1 MRFSKVV
8 TATIMTREKRMNIDK
23 RPIKDVK
30 AELHDKVLGSL
41 VGFAIGDAMG
51 ATTEFMNEREIK
63 ARYGRVDE
71 IIGGGWLNLKPGEVT
86 DDTQMML
93 CIIDVFLNNK
103 HQAINL
109 YRFGREVMAKF
120 VEWYESNP
128 PDVGGAC
135 MRGIEYFIYN
145 NKFIKADNQILG
157 NGGLMRALPCYLMG
171 NLMFNYT
178 QNDMTHNNSVCR
190 EFIKMYH
197 EVMDKAMQGDS
208 FPPSGFGM
216 MEPTGKVHNTFYNA
230 RTWGMCSR
238 TFEDAIVGA
247 VNQGGDADTI
257 AALAGSI
264 AGARFGFGNM
274 LYRWVDILDRNVVR
288 TLYEFAD
295 MVVEHKMGL

>member
-1 MRFSKVV
+1 
-8 TATIMTREKRMNIDK
+8 MNIDK
-23 RPIKDVK
+23 KPVKDMK

-51 ATTEFMNEREIK
+51 ATTEFMNEDEIK
-63 ARYGRVDE
+63 VKHGRVDE
-71 IIGGGWLNLKPGEVT
+71 IIGGGWLHLKPGDVT

-93 CIIDVFLNNK
+93 CIIDVFLSNQ
-103 HQAINL
+103 HQAMNL
-109 YRFGREVMAKF
+109 YRFCKEVIGRF
-120 VEWYESNP
+120 VEWYKSNP
-128 PDVGGAC
+128 PDVGNAC
-135 MRGIEYFIYN
+135 RRGIEYYIRNGKY
-145 NKFIKADNQILG
+145 ARTDNQALG

-171 NLMFNYT
+171 NLTFNYA

-197 EVMDKAMQGDS
+197 EIMDMAIKGDS
-208 FPPSGFGM
+208 FPTSSFGT

-230 RTWGMCSR
+230 RAWGMCSE

-264 AGARFGFGNM
+264 AGARFGFGSI
-274 LYRWVDILDRNVVR
+274 LYRWVDVLDQDMICK
-288 TLYEFAD
+288 LYEFAD
-295 MVVEHKMGL
+295 LVVEHKMGL